1 MKSKELFAASPQKRI
16 LFEPKESTP
25 SPVKGS
31 PTKTPAYQQYLSLA
45 ESGTPALPL
54 PYHYRFLAE
63 AFRCVD
69 TVYIYIKEIHMQLVL
84 LFYIY
89 NVFGSLGFSNAF

>member
-1 MKSKELFAASPQKRI
+1 MKSKELLGASPQKRI

-25 SPVKGS
+25 SPVKSS
-31 PTKTPAYQQYLSLA
+31 PIKAPAYQQYLSLA

-69 TVYIYIKEIHMQLVL
+69 TVYIYIKEMHMLL
-84 LFYIY
+84 AHLFYMC
-89 NVFGSLGFSNAF
+89 NVFGSLGFGNAF

>member
-1 MKSKELFAASPQKRI
+1 MKNKDLLGGIPQRRI
-16 LFEPKESTP
+16 LFEPKEKTP

-31 PTKTPAYQQYLSLA
+31 PTKAPAYQQYLSLA

-69 TVYIYIKEIHMQLVL
+69 TVRCCNYIAPLAVNSSSTSL
-84 LFYIY
+84 LC
-89 NVFGSLGFSNAF
+89 NM

>member
-1 MKSKELFAASPQKRI
+1 MNVSPQRRI
-16 LFEPKESTP
+16 LFEPKETTP

-31 PTKTPAYQQYLSLA
+31 PTKVPAYQQYLSLA

-63 AFRCVD
+63 AFRCID
-69 TVYIYIKEIHMQLVL
+69 TVCCF
-84 LFYIY
+84 FYI
-89 NVFGSLGFSNAF
+89 NTCFIINSLYFLYYILLC